1 MCGWGLQAASTAWFG
16 WLPGGNHFGR
26 WALGVGVGIGVN
38 GKAYLRDKTGLQ
50 GRDGLLTRPR

>member
-1 MCGWGLQAASTAWFG
+1 MKNVWLGPAGSKR
-16 WLPGGNHFGR
+16 WLPGGNHLRR